1 MIGKGSLKNFDMAKE
16 DVSIIQARI
25 QNGDQNRTS
34 LVMIVDCAFQKQPLL
49 APTTTTTT
57 MTATTT
63 TTKAAT
69 TTSTKTGS

>member
-1 MIGKGSLKNFDMAKE
+1 MGKAE
-16 DVSIIQARI
+16 VSIIQARI
-25 QNGDQNRTS
+25 QNCDQNRTS

-49 APTTTTTT
+49 VPTTTTT
-57 MTATTT
+57 TTT